1 MKFKFQRIPYLI
13 KNEAVTGII
22 RIMKISFIFLFI
34 FSFQLLALNT
44 KAQDAVIELKTNSM
58 TVGQLINEIE
68 KQTDYLVVYSNREV
82 DANRKVDVQRKSDK
96 VSSYLNEAFEGTDIG
111 YDFENNYIVLM
122 KKANRNAT
130 AIAEMIRSAQQ
141 QGKTITGK
149 VVDVNGEP
157 IIGANIIE
165 VGTTNGTVTDIDGN
179 FSLKVAD
186 NATIRISYIG
196 YVEQEINT
204 AGETSFNITLAED
217 TQALEE
223 VVVVG
228 YGTQRKKD
236 LTGGLS
242 VVGKEQLEMV
252 SSTNL
257 MDRLVGQ
264 VAGFNITTTNAAP
277 GSDQSLLIR
286 GQNSLSASNDPLI
299 VLDGIPYSG
308 SLVDLDPNNVESLT
322 VLKDASAVA
331 IYGSRGSNGVIL
343 IQTKRGAAGKPQVT
357 YKGQYGISEP
367 MQRIQ
372 VMGPNEYIRFKRDVG
387 RLKNGYSGDQLDP
400 IAGNII
406 SVSERENYI
415 KGITYDWQ
423 DLIFQTGNTMN
434 HQIGI
439 SGGTETSK
447 YMAAIAYLNEDGV
460 VYNSKLNRANIS
472 ANIDQTFN
480 KWLTIGLGTQ
490 FVQKENG
497 GVTPNIEHAIKQ
509 SPYGKYKD
517 EAGYYVTEPMEY
529 SLITNPMINVNADQ
543 DKPSRNFFLNA
554 YAHISFPLK
563 GLSFRMNYGY
573 NYRSGFTGTY
583 YGRDTY
589 EGREQAGL
597 IGGKASISN
606 SNYNDYTW
614 ENILRYEHEIGSHHF
629 DATGLFS
636 MQETKSVSSSQSA
649 EGFVTD
655 DTSYFMMGTA
665 ERNQTI
671 SSSLTETSMLSYML
685 RLNYSYKGKYLAT
698 LTGRSDGSSVFG
710 ENNKYAFFPSAALA
724 WHLGEES
731 FIKDNIDWMDMLK
744 LRVSY
749 GVNGNQAITAYRTL
763 DRLYSKVKYIW
774 GDKGTVVNS
783 AYLPSDGVGNPNLK
797 WETTYTANI
806 ALDFQL
812 FKGRLGGTIETYLSN
827 THDLLMTRTVPI
839 MNGYSKIW
847 DNIGQTQNKGM
858 EITLNTV
865 NVKNRDFSWGTDLNF
880 SLNRDKIVE
889 LRGDQIDDIT
899 NKWFIGK
906 PLSVFYDYN
915 VIGIWQQDDEYFYTD
930 ENGVQQN
937 IQVGAAPGAAKV
949 EDVDKNGYIDSN
961 DKKIIGS
968 KRPDFT
974 MSMGNRLTY
983 KQFYFTCLVNG
994 VFGVWREDNVANL
1007 GSWTYGITNYVHG
1020 ANYWTPENTDADI
1033 VSPGYI
1039 NTLGHSFYKKQTYVQ
1054 IKNITLGYNI
1064 NKKLVNKFHL
1074 SSASVNLSVNNLH
1087 TFSNMRQI
1095 LNYDNGWMASYPTA
1109 RSYMLGLNINF

>member
-1 MKFKFQRIPYLI
+1 M
-13 KNEAVTGII
+13 N
-22 RIMKISFIFLFI
+22 
-34 FSFQLLALNT
+34 
-44 KAQDAVIELKTNSM
+44 
-58 TVGQLINEIE
+58 
-68 KQTDYLVVYSNREV
+68 
-82 DANRKVDVQRKSDK
+82 
-96 VSSYLNEAFEGTDIG
+96 
-111 YDFENNYIVLM
+111 
-122 KKANRNAT
+122 
-130 AIAEMIRSAQQ
+130 
-141 QGKTITGK
+141 GK
-149 VVDVNGEP
+149 VVDGNGDALV
-157 IIGANIIE
+157 GVTVRVKDGT
-165 VGTTNGTVTDIDGN
+165 VGTITDFDGKFTLQVPPASTLV
-179 FSLKVAD
+179 FS
-186 NATIRISYIG
+186 
-196 YVEQEINT
+196 YVGFIAQEIKVNT
-204 AGETSFNITLAED
+204 SGVVNVTMKEGD
-217 TQALEE
+217 ALLDE

-252 SSTNL
+252 STSNL

-264 VAGFNITTTNAAP
+264 VAGLNITTSNAAP

-286 GQNSLSASNDPLI
+286 GQNSISANNDPLI
-299 VLDGIPYSG
+299 ILDGIPYSG
-308 SLVDLDPNNVESLT
+308 SLVDLDPNIIESLS

-343 IQTKRGAAGKPQVT
+343 IQTKRGVVGKPQVS
-357 YKGQYGISEP
+357 YKGQFGFSEP

-372 VMGPNEYIRFKRDVG
+372 VMGPNEFIRFKQDIG

-406 SVSERENYI
+406 SISERENFI
-415 KGITYDWQ
+415 NGVTHDWQ
-423 DLIFQTGNTMN
+423 DYIFQTGYTMD

-439 SGGTETSK
+439 SGGTENTK
-447 YMAAIAYLNEDGV
+447 YMAAISYLDEDGV
-460 VYNSKLNRANIS
+460 VYNSNLNRSNIS

-480 KWLTIGLGTQ
+480 KWLTIGVGTQ
-490 FVQKENG
+490 FVQKETG
-497 GVTPNIEHAIKQ
+497 GITPNIEHAIKQ

-517 EAGYYVTEPMEY
+517 EAGYYVAEPMEY

-543 DKPSRNFFLNA
+543 DRTSRNFFLNA
-554 YAHISFPLK
+554 YANILFPIK

-589 EGREQAGL
+589 EGREQGGL
-597 IGGKASISN
+597 VGGKASISN
-606 SNYNDYTW
+606 SHYNDYTW
-614 ENILRYEHEIGSHHF
+614 ENILRYEREIDSHRF
-629 DATGLFS
+629 DVTGLFS
-636 MQETKSVSSSQSA
+636 TQQTKSLSSSQSG

-665 ERNQTI
+665 ERNQKI
-671 SSSLTETSMLSYML
+671 SSGLSETSMLSYML
-685 RLNYSYKGKYLAT
+685 RLNYAYKGKYMAT
-698 LTGRSDGSSVFG
+698 LTGRSDGASVFG
-710 ENNKYAFFPSAALA
+710 ENNKYAYFPSAALA

-731 FIKDNIDWMDMLK
+731 FIKDNVEWMDMLK
-744 LRVSY
+744 LRASY
-749 GVNGNQAITAYRTL
+749 GANGNQAITAYRTL

-774 GDKGTVVNS
+774 GDGGQAANS
-783 AYLPSDGVGNPNLK
+783 AYLPNDGIGNPNLK

-847 DNIGQTQNKGM
+847 DNIGQTRNKGV

-865 NVKNRDFSWGTDLNF
+865 NVSNRDFKWNTDVNF
-880 SLNRDKIVE
+880 TLNRDKIIE

-915 VIGIWQQDDEYFYTD
+915 VIGLWQQGDEYFYTD
-930 ENGVQQN
+930 DNGVQKN
-937 IQVGAAPGAAKV
+937 IQAGAAPGAAKV
-949 EDVDKNGYIDSN
+949 EDVDGNGYIDAN

-968 KRPDFT
+968 RRPDFT
-974 MSMGNRLTY
+974 MSMGNKLTY
-983 KQFYFTCLVNG
+983 KNLYLSCLVNG
-994 VFGVWREDNVANL
+994 VFGVWREDNVANV
-1007 GSWTYGITNYVHG
+1007 GSWAYSTTNYVHG

-1033 VSPGYI
+1033 VSPGYV
-1039 NTLGHSFYKKQTYVQ
+1039 NTLGHGYYKKQTYVQ
-1054 IKNITLGYNI
+1054 IKNITLGYSI
-1064 NKKLVNKFHL
+1064 DRKLVNKLHL
-1074 SSASVNLSVNNLH
+1074 SSVNVNLSINNLH

-1095 LNYDNGWMASYPTA
+1095 LNYDNGWMASYPAA

>member
-1 MKFKFQRIPYLI
+1 
-13 KNEAVTGII
+13 
-22 RIMKISFIFLFI
+22 MKIHKNLKKNFAIATLLLFSALQI
-34 FSFQLLALNT
+34 SMSAQLN
-44 KAQDAVIELKTNSM
+44 VI
-58 TVGQLINEIE
+58 
-68 KQTDYLVVYSNREV
+68 
-82 DANRKVDVQRKSDK
+82 KVD
-96 VSSYLNEAFEGTDIG
+96 
-111 YDFENNYIVLM
+111 
-122 KKANRNAT
+122 
-130 AIAEMIRSAQQ
+130 
-141 QGKTITGK
+141 GK
-149 VVDVNGEP
+149 VVDGNGDP
-157 IIGANIIE
+157 LIGVTVRVKDGNI
-165 VGTTNGTVTDIDGN
+165 GTNTDIEGK
-179 FSLKVAD
+179 FTLQVPQASTLVF
-186 NATIRISYIG
+186 T
-196 YVEQEINT
+196 YVGFLEQEAKVNSSGNINV
-204 AGETSFNITLAED
+204 TLKEGDAL
-217 TQALEE
+217 LEE

-242 VVGKEQLEMV
+242 VVGKEQLDMV
-252 SSTNL
+252 STSNL

-264 VAGFNITTTNAAP
+264 VAGLSITTSNAAP
-277 GSDQSLLIR
+277 GSDQSILIR
-286 GQNSLSASNDPLI
+286 GQNSISANNEPLI
-299 VLDGIPYSG
+299 ILDGIPYTG
-308 SLVDLDPNNVESLT
+308 SFADLDPNIIESLS

-343 IQTKRGAAGKPQVT
+343 IQTKRGVVGKPQVT
-357 YKGQYGISEP
+357 YKGQFGLSEP

-372 VMGPNEYIRFKRDVG
+372 VMGPNEFIRFKQDVG
-387 RLKNGYSGDQLDP
+387 RLKNNYSGDQLDP

-415 KGITYDWQ
+415 NGITHDWQ
-423 DLIFQTGNTMN
+423 DYIFRTGFTMD

-439 SGGTETSK
+439 SGGTENTK
-447 YMAAIAYLNEDGV
+447 YLAAIAYLDEDGV
-460 VYNSKLNRANIS
+460 VYNSNLNRINIS

-480 KWLTIGLGTQ
+480 KWLTIGVGTQ
-490 FVQKENG
+490 FVQKETG
-497 GVTPNIEHAIKQ
+497 GVTPNIEHAVKQ
-509 SPYGKYKD
+509 SPYGKYQD

-543 DKPSRNFFLNA
+543 DRTSRNFFLNA
-554 YAHISFPLK
+554 YSNILFPIE
-563 GLSFRMNYGY
+563 GLTFRINYGY
-573 NYRSGFTGTY
+573 NYRSSFTGTY

-589 EGREQAGL
+589 EGREQAGKV
-597 IGGKASISN
+597 GGKASISN
-606 SNYNDYTW
+606 GHYTDYTW
-614 ENILRYEHEIGSHHF
+614 ENILRYEREIGAHRF

-636 MQETKSVSSSQSA
+636 MQKTKSISSSLSG

-655 DTSYFMMGTA
+655 DTSYFMIGTA

-671 SSSLTETSMLSYML
+671 SSGLTETSMLSYMF
-685 RLNYSYKGKYLAT
+685 RFNYAYLGKYLAT
-698 LTGRSDGSSVFG
+698 ITGRSDGASVFG
-710 ENNKYAFFPSAALA
+710 KNNKYAFFPSAALA
-724 WHLGEES
+724 WHIGEES
-731 FIKDNIDWMDMLK
+731 FIKDNITWMNMLK
-744 LRVSY
+744 LRASY
-749 GVNGNQAITAYRTL
+749 GANGNQAITAYRTL

-774 GDKGTVVNS
+774 GDAGLIANS
-783 AYLPSDGVGNPNLK
+783 AYLPSDGIGNPNLK

-827 THDLLMTRTVPI
+827 TKDLLMTRTVPI

-847 DNIGQTQNKGM
+847 DNIGQTQNKGI
-858 EITLNTV
+858 EITLNTI
-865 NVKNRDFSWGTDLNF
+865 NLKKRDFIWSTDLNF

-915 VIGIWQQDDEYFYTD
+915 VIGLWQKDDEYLYTD
-930 ENGVQQN
+930 ENGVQKN
-937 IQVGAAPGAAKV
+937 IQAGAAPGAAKV
-949 EDVDKNGYIDSN
+949 EDVDKNGYIDAN

-968 KRPDFT
+968 KRPDFI
-974 MSMGNRLTY
+974 MSMGNKLSY
-983 KQFYFTCLVNG
+983 KNLYLSFLVNG

-1007 GSWTYGITNYVHG
+1007 GSWAYGITNYVHG

-1039 NTLGHSFYKKQTYVQ
+1039 NTLGHGYYKKQTYVQ
-1054 IKNITLGYNI
+1054 VKNITLGYGLD
-1064 NKKLVNKFHL
+1064 KKLVEKL
-1074 SSASVNLSVNNLH
+1074 NLSAISLNLSINNLH